1 MLSEK
6 EFNRIFQ
13 EYNFKLFVYCRD
25 IVYDEF
31 IAEDI
36 VSKAFVRLWEAKHHD
51 SIRAFLY
58 ITVSNLSKDYIRHKR
73 RILDNIVSLSPKS
86 IFIDNMNDRGETL
99 IKEYNIGS
107 DFDLEAT
114 YIRSEL
120 LNMIRKDIQQ
130 MPPAR
135 EKVATMIMEGYKTA
149 DISDLLGISMDTI
162 RGQKK
167 KIIDFLRAKYLP
179 QHEKS

>member
-1 MLSEK
+1 MLTEK
-6 EFNRIFQ
+6 EFNSVFK
-13 EYNFKLFVYCRD
+13 EYNFQLFVYCRD

-36 VSKAFVRLWEAKHHD
+36 VSKAFVRLWTAKHHD

-58 ITVSNLSKDYIRHKR
+58 ITVNNLSKDWLRHKR
-73 RILDNIVSLSPKS
+73 RILDNIISLSPKVS
-86 IFIDNMNDRGETL
+86 PIEDMNDRGERMF
-99 IKEYNIGS
+99 KEHNIGS
-107 DFDLEAT
+107 DFNLEAS

-135 EKVATMIMEGYKTA
+135 KKVAIMIMEGYKTD

>member
-6 EFNRIFQ
+6 EFNKIFE

-58 ITVSNLSKDYIRHKR
+58 ITVNNLSKDWLRHKR
-73 RILDNIVSLSPKS
+73 RIRDKIISLSPKS
-86 IFIDNMNDRGETL
+86 IFIEDLNDRGESL
-99 IKEYNIGS
+99 IQEHNKGT

-114 YIRSEL
+114 YIRAEL

-130 MPPAR
+130 MPTER
-135 EKVATMIMEGYKTA
+135 KKVATMIMEGYKTA
-149 DISDLLGISMDTI
+149 DISDLLGISTDTI

-167 KIIDFLRAKYLP
+167 RVIDFLRAKYLP
-179 QHEKS
+179 QYEK